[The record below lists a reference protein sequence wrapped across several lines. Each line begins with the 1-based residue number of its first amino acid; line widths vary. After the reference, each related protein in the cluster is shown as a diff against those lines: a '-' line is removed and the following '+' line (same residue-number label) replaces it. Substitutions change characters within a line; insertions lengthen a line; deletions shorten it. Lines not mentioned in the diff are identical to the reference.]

1 MAGIMMTHKETG
13 QQVMDDGVLRELRD
27 GAVILTLH
35 APAYR
40 NACSIEMRETL
51 LAYLEDACLDTS
63 CKFIVLTGA
72 QNHFC
77 SGGRLSVDLKPDPER
92 TRRTVGVL
100 HDIVRLLHR
109 GPKPTISAVEGVA
122 IGAGFSLAI
131 ACDHIVAAEG
141 ARFCAS
147 FGRVGL
153 MADAGLAW
161 TLPQRVGAARARA
174 LLLTGREM
182 RHDEALAIGA
192 VDELVPAGQALEA
205 ALTAGSQYSKTAPLA
220 LAAMKRVL
228 GGGHASLD
236 AILAAEAIE
245 QPQLTLSKD
254 YKEGRAAFREKR
266 QPVFKGV

>member
-1 MAGIMMTHKETG
+1 MLANKETG
-13 QQVMDDGVLRELRD
+13 EQAMDDGVLREQRGD
-27 GAVILTLH
+27 AVILTLH
-35 APAYR
+35 APAFR
-40 NACSIEMRETL
+40 NACSIEMREAL
-51 LAYLEDACLDTS
+51 LAQLEDACLDST
-63 CKFIVLTGA
+63 CRFIVLTGA
-72 QNHFC
+72 QGHFC

-100 HDIVRLLHR
+100 QDIVRLLHR

-141 ARFCAS
+141 ARFSAS

-174 LLLTGREM
+174 LLLTGREV
-182 RHDEALAIGA
+182 RHEEALSIGA
-192 VDELVPAGQALEA
+192 IDELVPAGYALEA
-205 ALTAGSQYSKTAPLA
+205 ALAAGEQYARTAPLA

-236 AILAAEAIE
+236 AILAAEAVE

-266 QPVFKGV
+266 QPVFKGL